1 MPYLSVFF
9 VTNELTYS
17 FRAFK
22 KTATTIREVGQHGA
36 IKSLLRSDEIALRLE
51 ECQFALSELI
61 TLLCVSSS

>member
-22 KTATTIREVGQHGA
+22 KTATTIREVGQQGA
-36 IKSLLRSDEIALRLE
+36 IKSLLRSDENALRLE
-51 ECQFALSELI
+51 DCQFALSELI
-61 TLLCVSSS
+61 TLLSVSSS